1 MLPPYNF
8 YWFRIDNK
16 HMTEPWLDE
25 ALMESAY
32 KCDYNMGHPVFSC
45 LFCINQCIE
54 RMRCTCNTV
63 GLVEG
68 YHGYTGYTGYTIKL
82 ICIYVDHNNRNFI
95 NSYSIQHRENSR
107 IRISKDSS
115 YFIMFNQNS
124 A

>member
-1 MLPPYNF
+1 
-8 YWFRIDNK
+8 
-16 HMTEPWLDE
+16 
-25 ALMESAY
+25 MESAY
-32 KCDYNMGHPVFSC
+32 KCEYDMGHPVYSC

-54 RMRCTCNTV
+54 RMRCNTV

-68 YHGYTGYTGYTIKL
+68 YHGYTGYTIKL